1 MAKFEKPTRPSR
13 LLEAPPKED
22 ETRGNLEAPEL
33 APFPPGKSQMHG
45 FDVGMDAPKE
55 LRKIDGRSRR
65 KTGRTEAFATR
76 VSPDFKE
83 RLDRVAEKT
92 GMPYCE
98 ILEIALRNYEMNL
111 GSS

>member
-1 MAKFEKPTRPSR
+1 MAKFEKPRTSR
-13 LLEAPPKED
+13 LLEAPPAAN
-22 ETRGNLEAPEL
+22 ETRGNLEAPEV
-33 APFPPGKSQMHG
+33 APIPGSKTTMHG

-76 VSPDFKE
+76 VSSDFKL
-83 RLDRVAEKT
+83 RLDRVAGLT
-92 GMPYCE
+92 GMAYCE
-98 ILEIALRNYEMNL
+98 ILEVALRNYEMNL

>member
-1 MAKFEKPTRPSR
+1 MAKFEKPRTSR
-13 LLEAPPKED
+13 LLETPPLAED
-22 ETRGNLEAPEL
+22 IRGNLDAPEI
-33 APFPPGKSQMHG
+33 APANKQTMHG
-45 FDVGMDAPKE
+45 FDVGVDAPKE